1 METIEKLTTFGWLM
15 SMLVVLLATVV
26 MAPVQL
32 GDRINAAAM
41 VGTWLGTVLTGIGL
55 IALFAQLQS
64 VVADFRKS
72 RRALLVRSAGDWIT
86 LIPKKDTPERG
97 VMEAVAP
104 GFLGWVQNAYLK
116 DISIVST
123 QDVRTGAGTSV
134 RNFKGPIFAPTHK
147 RSAAPKS
154 LLQLVSYSAH

>member
-1 METIEKLTTFGWLM
+1 MDTIERLITFGWLM
-15 SMLVVLLATVV
+15 SMLVVLLATVA

-104 GFLGWVQNAYLK
+104 GFLGWVQNGYLK
-116 DISIVST
+116 DTSLVST

-134 RNFKGPIFAPTHK
+134 CKFKGLISVPTHQEIC
-147 RSAAPKS
+147 RLAV
-154 LLQLVSYSAH
+154 LVITA